1 MAEVLSSNLSGP
13 IISHYFFGIFNYV
26 KLKIHECTVCQGRN
40 WRKKIKKIH
49 ERYQIWPDTF
59 FLLGHPEIFIN
70 KFYIFKN
77 YHFP

>member
-1 MAEVLSSNLSGP
+1 MYGMP
-13 IISHYFFGIFNYV
+13 GQ
-26 KLKIHECTVCQGRN
+26 KLE
-40 WRKKIKKIH
+40 KKIKKIH

>member
-1 MAEVLSSNLSGP
+1 MNVWYARVETG
-13 IISHYFFGIFNYV
+13 
-26 KLKIHECTVCQGRN
+26 E
-40 WRKKIKKIH
+40 KIKKDT
-49 ERYQIWPDTF
+49 RTLPWIWPDTF